1 MEKRCRK
8 TNLMKNVWFFWVLAL
23 MLMLPACSRE
33 RTVSSEETVLEIQET
48 TALSKEIA
56 DEEVSDGSKD
66 DISEEDLSE
75 DAFSEDDFI
84 EEESIVAKHFLKIEI
99 GGHVLYAEFADSDA
113 ARELQTRLETESITI
128 EVSNY
133 GGWEKVGDLP
143 WSLPSEDEQL
153 TAVEGDIML
162 YVGHSIVFFYGNNS
176 WAYTRL
182 GTILNEDGISLK
194 EILGGNETEMILS
207 VE

>member
-8 TNLMKNVWFFWVLAL
+8 TNLMKNVWVFGMLAL
-23 MLMLPACSRE
+23 MLMLSACSGE
-33 RTVSSEETVLEIQET
+33 RSVSSEETVPEIQET
-48 TALSKEIA
+48 TVQSKEIA

-66 DISEEDLSE
+66 DISE

-194 EILGGNETEMILS
+194 EVLGGNETEMILS